1 MRLKEVK
8 ACRSET
14 QTHKISISNCYER
27 CNEIRGRNHMI
38 VYTVRDIQKIL
49 KISKTKAYELVD
61 GTYFPV
67 KRIGKSIR
75 ISKEVFD
82 NWLSK

>member
-1 MRLKEVK
+1 
-8 ACRSET
+8 
-14 QTHKISISNCYER
+14 
-27 CNEIRGRNHMI
+27 MI
-38 VYTVRDIQKIL
+38 VYTVREIQKIL

-61 GTYFPV
+61 GTHFPV